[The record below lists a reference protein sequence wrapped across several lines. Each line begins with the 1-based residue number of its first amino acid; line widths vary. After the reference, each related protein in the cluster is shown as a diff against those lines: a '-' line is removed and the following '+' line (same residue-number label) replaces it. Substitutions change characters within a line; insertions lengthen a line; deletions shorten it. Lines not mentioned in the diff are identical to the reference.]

1 MKPPESPG
9 GFTDFKDAVWRTL
22 VDLIGRHREFP
33 DAAWALPDEEL
44 GKLDVLAT
52 RYQPTTAYVRL
63 VGLFQSWT
71 PYIGARR
78 QDDYEGFERE
88 LKRQRVEAIK
98 EIEAEAGFN
107 AITRLARDATVQGS
121 VGIAL
126 ANASSSHDEQLLD
139 WLASDDHDLTSTA
152 ISYFSA
158 RYALKGFELVT
169 GLLEREDLKVDQRA
183 RLLLVARGNLPEA
196 WALAAAE
203 PELETR
209 YWAEFEPLGFGQDT
223 STINDIADRLIK
235 AGRHADVLH
244 FMSMYSHIDQDRPRA
259 AQLIVRALDGLL
271 ADQAQSAAA
280 SGLSTHDFQRLF
292 AYLEAMRE
300 HLSFGDLARLE
311 WSYLPVLGYDA
322 KVPALSESLAA
333 DPAKFVGI
341 VCTVYRARPTSDE
354 VGAED
359 QADEGQRD
367 VAMATNAYRLL
378 NAWESPPG
386 LVDGVMN
393 AEALRAWLD
402 GAMELLAERGR
413 TEVGLQHIGQ
423 VLGHT
428 PPDADGTWPGVVVRS
443 LLEEV
448 QLDHIE
454 TGLYLH
460 IVNGRGVTT
469 RGLEDG
475 GDQEL
480 KLAADFRLKAEALA
494 DRAPRVAGL
503 FRRIALSYESDA
515 RRNEEEAER
524 FRRGLR

>member
-1 MKPPESPG
+1 
-9 GFTDFKDAVWRTL
+9 
-22 VDLIGRHREFP
+22 
-33 DAAWALPDEEL
+33 
-44 GKLDVLAT
+44 
-52 RYQPTTAYVRL
+52 
-63 VGLFQSWT
+63 
-71 PYIGARR
+71 
-78 QDDYEGFERE
+78 
-88 LKRQRVEAIK
+88 
-98 EIEAEAGFN
+98 
-107 AITRLARDATVQGS
+107 
-121 VGIAL
+121 
-126 ANASSSHDEQLLD
+126 
-139 WLASDDHDLTSTA
+139 
-152 ISYFSA
+152 
-158 RYALKGFELVT
+158 
-169 GLLEREDLKVDQRA
+169 
-183 RLLLVARGNLPEA
+183 
-196 WALAAAE
+196 
-203 PELETR
+203 
-209 YWAEFEPLGFGQDT
+209 
-223 STINDIADRLIK
+223 
-235 AGRHADVLH
+235 
-244 FMSMYSHIDQDRPRA
+244 
-259 AQLIVRALDGLL
+259 
-271 ADQAQSAAA
+271 
-280 SGLSTHDFQRLF
+280 
-292 AYLEAMRE
+292 MRE